1 MKTNPITRFFH
12 SIAGKV
18 TGIFVLCILLLVLTN
33 WFLNSFAFTEYYEEE
48 QRELLITAYEEID
61 DAPRSPRTL
70 TGLLD
75 GYSMQHGVQAMM
87 WSDTHVIYAPPRTSP
102 AFGFNARPAP
112 IRLKNGEFQIS
123 NTPPPMAQGD
133 SSWLTLTA
141 RTTDG
146 YNLSLWVS
154 LSDAQSTTEINNRF
168 LLWSALVAL
177 LVGGLAIVV
186 LSRSLTRPMR
196 KLSSMV
202 RHMAELDFSERYVG
216 DGSDELTELGQHLN
230 TVSETLESTV
240 SELKTANLRLKG
252 DMVLQEQQN
261 EARTRFIQNVSH
273 ELKTPL
279 ALIQTYAEG
288 LSENAVDDPE
298 SRAYYCNVIEDE
310 AQRLTQMLSKLTT
323 LMQLESGNEELTIDR
338 FDVRAL
344 FERLLERFEPLFYER
359 NATAVPLPETP
370 CFAWGDAELI
380 ENVAINYLTNALNH
394 VTPGGEIRIT
404 WETTPQGTVR
414 IAVFNTGDPIPDE
427 DLPHIWESF
436 YKVDK
441 AHTRSYGG
449 TGIGLSV
456 VAAVMTAHGMPY
468 GVENVENGVCFFLE
482 LTQK

>member
-18 TGIFVLCILLLVLTN
+18 TGIFVLCILLLVLIN

-87 WSDTHVIYAPPRTSP
+87 WSDTHVIYAPPHTSP
-102 AFGFNARPAP
+102 AFGFNTKPAP
-112 IRLKNGEFQIS
+112 LRLKNGEFQIS

-344 FERLLERFEPLFYER
+344 FERLLERFEPLFHER
-359 NATAVPLPETP
+359 NATAAPLPGAP

-394 VTPGGEIRIT
+394 VTPGGTIRIT
-404 WETTPQGTVR
+404 WETTPQDTVR
-414 IAVFNTGDPIPDE
+414 VAVFNTGDPIPDE